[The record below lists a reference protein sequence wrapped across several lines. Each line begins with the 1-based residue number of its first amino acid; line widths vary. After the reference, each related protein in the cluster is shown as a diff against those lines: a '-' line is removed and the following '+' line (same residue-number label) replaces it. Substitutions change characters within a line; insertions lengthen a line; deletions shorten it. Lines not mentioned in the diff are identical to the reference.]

1 MQLPAC
7 RSSLDTSVYS
17 ARDNPFHSFIKSK
30 GLIQRRTSAE
40 DRRCVQVYVTLEGA
54 SAAKAMRTMVF
65 DATVYV
71 LTELGEHDAQEYVR
85 IVKRIADLP
94 HPKP

>member
-17 ARDNPFHSFIKSK
+17 SRDNHLHLFIKSK

-40 DRRCVQVYVTLEGA
+40 DRRCVQVYVAPEGA
-54 SAAKAMRTMVF
+54 SAAEAMRTMVL

-71 LTELGEHDAQEYVR
+71 LTELGEHDAQEYVC
-85 IVKRIADLP
+85 IVKRIVALSRP
-94 HPKP
+94 NP